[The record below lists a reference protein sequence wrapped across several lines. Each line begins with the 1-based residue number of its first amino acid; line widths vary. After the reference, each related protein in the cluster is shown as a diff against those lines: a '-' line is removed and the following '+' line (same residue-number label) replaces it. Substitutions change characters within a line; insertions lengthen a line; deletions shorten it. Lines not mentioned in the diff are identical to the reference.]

1 MKMANAPQ
9 GLITS
14 LNAIREMSV
23 QNGTAY
29 HQYIPVLTSTSD
41 ISVLQSAV
49 LNTPVVMNE
58 FVSQLVNR
66 IIYTQFENK
75 YYNNPLRIL
84 EGDSIPLGYAGQEI
98 YVNPAKARKF
108 NIDDFAGLLVKYE
121 ADVKV
126 QYTQVNSDLQYP
138 VTITRSKLKQAFV
151 SWDALERFISEI
163 SQSLYNGAY
172 INDYNFTKGLVTS
185 AYTAN
190 QVKTQ
195 VVTAPNTKALAEEF
209 SVIARTLFLN
219 MQTPTND
226 YNAWEQVGG
235 YGRPVMTWTE
245 PQDIVFLIRNDI
257 IAYVDVMSLANAFNI
272 DRASLMGQI
281 IPVNNFNVYN
291 DDGTLKL
298 DGSNIIGLIA
308 DRRWFRIKEQ
318 DRFLDEFYNPNNR
331 TWQYYLNVTKMFN
344 YSLFS
349 NAICLATQA
358 PSVNITSMSF
368 DSTTLTATEGD
379 DPIEVHVTTNP
390 YPANQTITYTS
401 SDSDVATVAAKTGD
415 NKTAVITIVGDGTAT
430 ITATAGN
437 VTATTAL
444 TVAAAS

>member
-75 YYNNPLRIL
+75 YFNNPLRIL

-185 AYTAN
+185 AYSTN
-190 QVKTQ
+190 QVKVE
-195 VVTAPNTKALAEEF
+195 VVSAPTTEALAKTF
-209 SVIARTLFLN
+209 SVTARTLFLN
-219 MQTPTND
+219 MQAPSNA

-245 PQDIVFLIRNDI
+245 PSNIVFLIRNDVL
-257 IAYVDVMSLANAFNI
+257 AYIDVMSLANAFNI

-281 IPVNNFNVYN
+281 IPVNNFDVYN
-291 DDGTLKL
+291 DDGTKKL
-298 DGSNIIGLIA
+298 DGSNIIGMIA
-308 DRRWFRIKEQ
+308 DRTWFRIKEQ

-401 SDSDVATVAAKTGD
+401 SASGVATVAAKTGD

-437 VTATTAL
+437 VTATASL

>member
-185 AYTAN
+185 AYSTN

-291 DDGTLKL
+291 DDGTVKL

-308 DRRWFRIKEQ
+308 DKRWFRIKEQ
-318 DRFLDEFYNPNNR
+318 DRFLDEFYNANNR

-368 DSTTLTATEGD
+368 ASTALTATEGD
-379 DPIEVHVTTNP
+379 DPIEVKVITEP
-390 YPANQTITYTS
+390 APANQTITYTS
-401 SDSDVATVAAKTGD
+401 SDTDVATVAAKTGD

>member
-29 HQYIPVLTSTSD
+29 HQYIPVLTDTSD

-49 LNTPVVMNE
+49 MTTPVVANE

-66 IIYTQFENK
+66 IIYTQFETK
-75 YYNNPLRIL
+75 YFNNPLRIL

-151 SWDALERFISEI
+151 SWDALERFISEM

-172 INDYNFTKGLVTS
+172 INDYNFSKGLVTS
-185 AYTAN
+185 AYYAN
-190 QVKTQ
+190 QVKTE
-195 VVTAPNTKALAEEF
+195 VVQAPSTEALAKAF
-209 SVIARTLFLN
+209 SVTARTLFLN
-219 MQTPTND
+219 MQAPSNS

-235 YGRPVMTWTE
+235 YGRPVMTWSE
-245 PQDIVFLIRNDI
+245 PTNIVFLIRNDVL
-257 IAYVDVMSLANAFNI
+257 AYIDVMSLANAFNI

-281 IPVNNFNVYN
+281 IPVNNFDVYN
-291 DDGTLKL
+291 DDGTKKL
-298 DGSNIIGLIA
+298 DGSNIIGMIA
-308 DRRWFRIKEQ
+308 DRTWFRIREQ
-318 DRFLDEFYNPNNR
+318 DRFLDEFYNANNR

-349 NAICLATQA
+349 NAVVLATQA

-368 DSTTLTATEGD
+368 ASSTLSATEGD
-379 DPIEVHVTTNP
+379 DPIEVKVTTEP

-401 SDSDVATVAAKTGD
+401 SASGVATVAPKTGD

-437 VTATTAL
+437 VTATTTL

>member
-1 MKMANAPQ
+1 MLK
-9 GLITS
+9 L
-14 LNAIREMSV
+14 
-23 QNGTAY
+23 
-29 HQYIPVLTSTSD
+29 
-41 ISVLQSAV
+41 
-49 LNTPVVMNE
+49 
-58 FVSQLVNR
+58 
-66 IIYTQFENK
+66 
-75 YYNNPLRIL
+75 
-84 EGDSIPLGYAGQEI
+84 
-98 YVNPAKARKF
+98 
-108 NIDDFAGLLVKYE
+108 
-121 ADVKV
+121 

-185 AYTAN
+185 AYSTN

-291 DDGTLKL
+291 DDGT
-298 DGSNIIGLIA
+298 
-308 DRRWFRIKEQ
+308 IK
-318 DRFLDEFYNPNNR
+318 
-331 TWQYYLNVTKMFN
+331 T
-344 YSLFS
+344 
-349 NAICLATQA
+349 
-358 PSVNITSMSF
+358 
-368 DSTTLTATEGD
+368 
-379 DPIEVHVTTNP
+379 
-390 YPANQTITYTS
+390 
-401 SDSDVATVAAKTGD
+401 
-415 NKTAVITIVGDGTAT
+415 
-430 ITATAGN
+430 
-437 VTATTAL
+437 
-444 TVAAAS
+444 

>member
-185 AYTAN
+185 AYSTN

-318 DRFLDEFYNPNNR
+318 DRFLDE
-331 TWQYYLNVTKMFN
+331 
-344 YSLFS
+344 
-349 NAICLATQA
+349 
-358 PSVNITSMSF
+358 
-368 DSTTLTATEGD
+368 
-379 DPIEVHVTTNP
+379 
-390 YPANQTITYTS
+390 
-401 SDSDVATVAAKTGD
+401 
-415 NKTAVITIVGDGTAT
+415 
-430 ITATAGN
+430 
-437 VTATTAL
+437 
-444 TVAAAS
+444 

>member
-75 YYNNPLRIL
+75 YFNNPLRIL

-151 SWDALERFISEI
+151 SWDALERFIGEI

-185 AYTAN
+185 AYSTN
-190 QVKTQ
+190 QVKVE
-195 VVTAPNTKALAEEF
+195 VVSAPTTEALAKTF
-209 SVIARTLFLN
+209 SVTARTLFLN
-219 MQTPTND
+219 MQAPSNA

-245 PQDIVFLIRNDI
+245 PSNIVFLIRNDVL
-257 IAYVDVMSLANAFNI
+257 AYIDVMSLANAFNI

-281 IPVNNFNVYN
+281 IPVNNFDVYN
-291 DDGTLKL
+291 DDGTKKL
-298 DGSNIIGLIA
+298 DGSNIIGMIA
-308 DRRWFRIKEQ
+308 DRTWFRIKEQ

-349 NAICLATQA
+349 NAIVLATQA

-401 SDSDVATVAAKTGD
+401 SASGVATVAAKTGD

-437 VTATTAL
+437 VTATTSL
-444 TVAAAS
+444 TVEAGS

>member
-1 MKMANAPQ
+1 MANAPQ

-29 HQYIPVLTSTSD
+29 HQYIPVLTDTSD

-75 YYNNPLRIL
+75 YFNNPLRIL

-151 SWDALERFISEI
+151 SWDALERFIGEI

-185 AYTAN
+185 AYSTN
-190 QVKTQ
+190 QVKVQ
-195 VVTAPNTKALAEEF
+195 VVSAPNSEALAKAF
-209 SVIARTLFLN
+209 SVTARTLFLN
-219 MQTPTND
+219 MQAPSNS

-245 PQDIVFLIRNDI
+245 PSNIVFLIRNDVL
-257 IAYVDVMSLANAFNI
+257 AYIDVMSLANAFNI

-281 IPVNNFNVYN
+281 IPVNNFDVYN
-291 DDGTLKL
+291 DDGSVKL
-298 DGSNIIGLIA
+298 SGSNIIGMIA
-308 DRRWFRIKEQ
+308 DRTWFRIKEQ

-349 NAICLATQA
+349 NAIVLATSA

-368 DSTTLTATEGD
+368 DSTTLSATEGD

-401 SDSDVATVAAKTGD
+401 SAESVATVAAKTGD

-444 TVAAAS
+444 TVAAGS